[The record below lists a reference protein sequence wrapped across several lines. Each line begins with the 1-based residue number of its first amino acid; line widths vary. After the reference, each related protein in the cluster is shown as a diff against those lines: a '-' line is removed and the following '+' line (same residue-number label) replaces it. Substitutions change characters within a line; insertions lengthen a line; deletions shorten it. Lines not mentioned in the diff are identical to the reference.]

1 MKIQINQLRRTFL
14 RWVTS
19 KLASASPKKP
29 LPKEFDYA
37 TSRVLIVRPNHR
49 LGNQILISPII
60 AELIASMPHCKIDLL
75 LQGNLGPLLFQNVPQ
90 INTII
95 KLPRKPFKELGRYL
109 KTIWNLRAKE
119 YDFAINAV
127 QYSSSGR
134 LYTMFSNA
142 RYKIVGQEKDA
153 TILNNT
159 TDSKHIAKYQLYTVR
174 NYLKQL
180 NIPVNEGPATPLT
193 IFLNERE
200 KEQGKTILD
209 SLVPDSK
216 KTIAIYTFATG
227 GKCLPKSWWV
237 PFYERLKASYPEHN
251 ILEILPAEN
260 VSQINFVATHWYS
273 RELREIAGV
282 IANCE
287 VWIGADCGIMHLAC
301 ASKTPTLALFSGYNV
316 AQYVPYNRGSKA
328 IIQPENNHFTE
339 DIFNA
344 LQTLLEPTH

>member
-1 MKIQINQLRRTFL
+1 MKTQINQVRRTFL

-90 INTII
+90 IDTII
-95 KLPRKPFKELGRYL
+95 KLPRKPFKELGLYL
-109 KTIWNLRAKE
+109 KTLRNLQAKK

-134 LYTMFSNA
+134 LYTMLANA
-142 RYKIVGQEKDA
+142 RYKIVGQENDPA
-153 TILNNT
+153 ILSST
-159 TDSKHIAKYQLYTVR
+159 TDSRHIAKYQLYTVR

-180 NIPVNEGPATPLT
+180 NIPVNAGSATPLT
-193 IFLNERE
+193 IFLSEQE
-200 KEQGKTILD
+200 KKLGKNILD
-209 SLVPDSK
+209 GLVPASK

-227 GKCLPKSWWV
+227 GKCLPESWWT
-237 PFYERLKASYPEHN
+237 PFYERLKTTYPEHN

-260 VSQINFVATHWYS
+260 VSQINFAATHWYS

-301 ASKTPTLALFSGYNV
+301 ASETPTLGLFSGYNV
-316 AQYVPYNRGSKA
+316 TQYVPYNTGSKA
-328 IIQPENNHFTE
+328 IMQPENAHFTD
-339 DIFNA
+339 DIFNELHTILKPA
-344 LQTLLEPTH
+344 R